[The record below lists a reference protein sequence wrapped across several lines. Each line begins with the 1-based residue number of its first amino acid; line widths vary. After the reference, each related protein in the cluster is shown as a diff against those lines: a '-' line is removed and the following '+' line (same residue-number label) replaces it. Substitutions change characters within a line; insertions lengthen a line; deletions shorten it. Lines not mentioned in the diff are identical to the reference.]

1 MVVPGVI
8 PLPPGAAV
16 VPGAILHPPGVQ
28 DHRLDPVD
36 QVPDH
41 LVHPAAHLPEADPA
55 PQKAVDEDVSMH
67 LMIVSPG
74 FFREIF

>member
-1 MVVPGVI
+1 VVVPGVI

-41 LVHPAAHLPEADPA
+41 PVHLPEADPA

-74 FFREIF
+74 YFREIF